1 MSPPITITAGLKK
14 FTVPASTSPSIRPAS
29 RTIRIAPPWPSRG
42 SAGAP
47 MDVAVGH
54 DAAAD
59 ARADLDQEQML
70 GVGPVH
76 PVLAAGHDVD
86 VPVDQHGRAVE
97 VDEPLGDGEVVPA
110 RHDRELERVLAST

>member
-1 MSPPITITAGLKK
+1 MPPRCLRLAARDCFQAADVAAAADDVL
-14 FTVPASTSPSIRPAS
+14 PARRPDVADV
-29 RTIRIAPPWPSRG
+29 SRG

-86 VPVDQHGRAVE
+86 VVVDQHGRAVE
-97 VDEPLGDGEVVPA
+97 VGEPLGDGEVVPA